1 MKHLI
6 KSVVN
11 KLIVGSVAV
20 VALSQSAIAA
30 PELTKIEFWDA
41 RDEQSTEV
49 VDHSAWQALL
59 NVYLDDQHASGIN
72 RFDYKSVSKEDIKKL
87 DGYLDYLQS
96 VKPRQLNTKEQFAY
110 WVNLYNAQTVD
121 FIIEG
126 VQEDDIK
133 SIKEIRSLFV
143 VPGPWKRTELKIEGK
158 KVSLDNIEHGILRPI
173 WLDHRIHFSVN
184 CASIG
189 CPNLLKTAFTASN
202 TDDLLDIAEEEFLQH
217 PRAVRLQGDKVVI
230 SSLLNW
236 YGDDFAETPSEMYDY
251 LSDFVSPE
259 IIDALAEEPNVVYDY
274 DWNLNAP

>member
-6 KSVVN
+6 KSVLT
-11 KLIVGSVAV
+11 KFIVGSVAV
-20 VALSQSAIAA
+20 VALSHSAIAA

-59 NVYLDDQHASGIN
+59 NVYLDDQ
-72 RFDYKSVSKEDIKKL
+72 
-87 DGYLDYLQS
+87 
-96 VKPRQLNTKEQFAY
+96 KPRQLNTKEQFAY

-202 TDDLLDIAEEEFLQH
+202 ADDLLDIAEEEFLQH